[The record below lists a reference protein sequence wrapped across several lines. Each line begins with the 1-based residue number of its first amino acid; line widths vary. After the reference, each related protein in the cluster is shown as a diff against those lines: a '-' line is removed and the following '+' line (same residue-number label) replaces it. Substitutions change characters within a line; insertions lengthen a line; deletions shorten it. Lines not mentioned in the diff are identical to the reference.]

1 MKSFWTVTYN
11 KKLSYFRVFILF
23 IKKIINFLNSFYI
36 LSILIKWSY
45 YWLIKNCENCLRIL
59 LDFFVL
65 LNYCN
70 FLLIFSVRDFIISLL
85 FSISEQVKFS
95 FIFLNVC
102 SRLIGL
108 KMNLSE
114 LLIKLIVKIK
124 VFFYDVWWPIKKRW

>member
-45 YWLIKNCENCLRIL
+45 YWLIKNCENCLHIL

-102 SRLIGL
+102 SRLIRL